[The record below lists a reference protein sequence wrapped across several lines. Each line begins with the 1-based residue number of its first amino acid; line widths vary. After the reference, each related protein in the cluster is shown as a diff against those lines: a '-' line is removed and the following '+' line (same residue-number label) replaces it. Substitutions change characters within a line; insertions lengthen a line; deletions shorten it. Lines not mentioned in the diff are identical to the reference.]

1 MISGLCFLC
10 LERSSMGWLPGKR
23 PWWGGGGWGRLW
35 GFWWVLPWLLLVWL
49 YRLNSGLLDCCCRA
63 LLWWWCELA
72 ALAIIL
78 FRLLTNLLVVV
89 TRPLEAEFRSICRRA
104 VRLSLSFFTSDI
116 FSPNLKIIHIAAC
129 HFRNILVFVYI
140 SRFYLCILF
149 TLCMH
154 RLKPGHGPYLGW
166 DPGIPATCSKK
177 ETKFISCPHHFL
189 TDSSQNNTKDSLFP
203 IRVVVVV
210 VLHSGGLMP
219 CQQLT
224 ALHILQLHFVQ
235 SQSHSF
241 LRLDP
246 FRMTLA

>member
-35 GFWWVLPWLLLVWL
+35 GLFWWVLPWLLLVWL
-49 YRLNSGLLDCCCRA
+49 YRLNSGLLDCCCRFA

-116 FSPNLKIIHIAAC
+116 FSPNLKIIHVETC
-129 HFRNILVFVYI
+129 HFRNILVFVNLVFI
-140 SRFYLCILF
+140 SLCIVYLVYASSEAWTW
-149 TLCMH
+149 TLSWM
-154 RLKPGHGPYLGW
+154 GPR
-166 DPGIPATCSKK
+166 
-177 ETKFISCPHHFL
+177 
-189 TDSSQNNTKDSLFP
+189 DSSDLQQKGDKVHF
-203 IRVVVVV
+203 
-210 VLHSGGLMP
+210 MP
-219 CQQLT
+219 SSFFNRFFSATQR
-224 ALHILQLHFVQ
+224 IPY
-235 SQSHSF
+235 SQF
-241 LRLDP
+241 G
-246 FRMTLA
+246 